1 MRKIVGT
8 SVEGQITEI
17 IYKGSHTHSIPQST
31 KRSWSSPDSSKAMIL
46 SSNEFPDQSYGILGS
61 AQGDPAATPENSSI
75 SVVDD
80 DCEQNSLQSKS
91 EFDFGDDDEPD
102 AKRWQILELIAFRIP
117 RLGQKHFRATTAY
130 RCKNPGCLVTKKVE
144 RASHDL
150 KEVITNYPGKYN
162 HDTQQPREVE
172 TTLLTGHCQP
182 MHQVPSGLL
191 QHLVLQITQ

>member
-102 AKRWQILELIAFRIP
+102 AKRWQILERADSENEIVSAPGSRTVREP
-117 RLGQKHFRATTAY
+117 RLVVKTISDIDILDDGY
-130 RCKNPGCLVTKKVE
+130 RWRK
-144 RASHDL
+144 
-150 KEVITNYPGKYN
+150 
-162 HDTQQPREVE
+162 
-172 TTLLTGHCQP
+172 
-182 MHQVPSGLL
+182 
-191 QHLVLQITQ
+191 